1 MKKTNFSIN
10 DTYMIKGIAILC
22 LLCHHLFAGILIP
35 PIIWDSTSKITIIA
49 TLSKV
54 CVSIFL
60 FLSGY
65 GLNISYSN
73 RKTNKISF
81 IIKHLKKLL
90 ISFWLIYILFV
101 PLGFFLDSN
110 PLIVY
115 GNSFIGIKNFLLDF
129 FGLSALF
136 STPTMNQTWWY
147 METTIILYIL
157 FPLIHSICKK
167 SPIITIII
175 SAIPMI
181 INVYV
186 HNYSVNNCREIYWFL
201 PFVLGVI
208 FAQKN
213 LLEKYLI
220 SLETKKF
227 QLSIVSFLFLILI
240 TKLRYEFGIIID
252 PLFTIAIIMFALT
265 FFKNSALINIPL
277 KTLGKHSANIFMF
290 HSFIYYNFSWA
301 FWLYEIDNKIIRF
314 IALTISCL
322 IISLIIEKIKKIK
335 LIQNILIK

>member
-1 MKKTNFSIN
+1 MKETKFSIN

-22 LLCHHLFAGILIP
+22 LLCHHLFAGVLIP

-73 RKTNKISF
+73 RKTNKFSF
-81 IIKHLKKLL
+81 VLKHLKKLL

-115 GNSFIGIKNFLLDF
+115 GNDFSGIKNFLLDF

-147 METTIILYIL
+147 METTIVLYIL
-157 FPLIHSICKK
+157 FPLIYLISKK
-167 SPIITIII
+167 IPITTIII
-175 SAIPMI
+175 TSIPMI
-181 INVYV
+181 VNVYI

-208 FAQKN
+208 FSQKN
-213 LLEKYLI
+213 FLEKYLI
-220 SLETKKF
+220 FLKTKRIKW
-227 QLSIVSFLFLILI
+227 SIISFLLLILS
-240 TKLRYEFGIIID
+240 TKLRYDFGIIID
-252 PLFTIAIIMFALT
+252 PIFTIAIIIFALT
-265 FFKNSALINIPL
+265 FFKNNKIINTSL

-301 FWLYEIDNKIIRF
+301 FWLYEIDNKIVRF
-314 IALTISCL
+314 FALIIVCL